1 MLFNEIDI
9 FTCKFF
15 TLNKEGKLQFIYG
28 KHRGKSVD
36 DFNNVSELHDVTS
49 YCFWILKKKN
59 VPLVSKYGASAFLKA
74 ITPKFIILEKELKRI
89 TIKNQKEMLKK
100 NEASAKT
107 TGTRYA

>member
-1 MLFNEIDI
+1 MIFNDVDI

-28 KHRGKSVD
+28 KHRGKGVD
-36 DFNNVSELHDVTS
+36 DFKNVSELHDVTS

-59 VPLVSKYGASAFLKA
+59 VPLVSKFGAASFLKA
-74 ITPKFIILEKELKRI
+74 ITPKFIQLERELKKI
-89 TIKNQKEMLKK
+89 TVENQKVMLKK
-100 NEASAKT
+100 NEESAKE